1 MATEIQSGSQMHVA
15 PSGTVTF
22 LFTDIEGSTQRWER
36 YRERMASAVGRH
48 DALMRAAIAAH
59 DGDVFKTVGD
69 AFCSA
74 FATASD
80 AAATAID
87 AQRALL
93 AEDFSAIDGLL
104 VRMALHTGTANERDG
119 DYFGQAVNRVARLLA
134 IGHGGQVLVSA
145 TTADLLQGEM
155 PTGSSLRDLG
165 ARALKDLA
173 RPERVY
179 QVVAPDLRT
188 TFPELRSLDAL
199 PNNLPLQLT
208 SFVGRER
215 DVAEIEKLLQ
225 ANRLVTLVGSG
236 GAGKTRAA
244 IEAGARVV
252 DAIADGVWLVEL
264 APISDPSLVTAT
276 IARVLDIRES
286 TSSSPL
292 ETLVAHLKE
301 RHLLL
306 ILDNCEHVIDGVRS
320 VAGAIL
326 RNCPEVR
333 ILATSRASLNIAGEH
348 VSRLPSLAVPPAG
361 KDTTAKAALPYGA
374 VELFTDRAVAADARF
389 ALTDANARFVSE
401 ICQRLDGIPL
411 AIELAAA
418 RVSVLSPRQLAQRLD
433 ERFRV
438 LTGGDRSAL
447 PRHQTM
453 RALIDWSY
461 DLLGERERSLFRK
474 LSIFA
479 SGFTLEG
486 AGIVG
491 GDETRDEIEALDLVS
506 SLVDKSLVQAEPGE
520 DSRYRMLESTR
531 QYARERLSEHGEFDI
546 SANRHLAY
554 VSELVKRAGEEYE
567 SSMSGVAVTRLVV
580 ELEDV
585 RGALDWA
592 VRQRDAA
599 AAADLFLASRL
610 WIHLGLHREAI
621 ERAKR
626 LLTLVG
632 DDDAPRLARLWE
644 RIALCD
650 AGIGNVAS
658 ATDASERAMRYARA
672 SNDAGILA
680 DCLLRFAD
688 VIAHAR
694 CFDKAQAALD
704 EAAALEALSSRRKVQ
719 SLHARGLLG
728 YIRGDLETAARSFG
742 QLRDLYASLDND
754 VGTVS
759 AALNLAEVNHARGA
773 TREAIAVATDELP
786 RAELLHDRSMWAQL
800 MRNHAGYLAA
810 IGDIAGA
817 RRAADAAI
825 AYYAAQDPDGAYAA
839 SALEHFGLCLAIEG
853 DARTAAVLEGYIQKT
868 LTNLGFEREYTERTS
883 HERLLEILTRELSA
897 TESSELFARGERMT
911 SQDALAVA
919 ASLT

>member
-306 ILDNCEHVIDGVRS
+306 ILDNCEHVIDAVRS

-658 ATDASERAMRYARA
+658 ATDASERCRNPGRLPAAIRGRHRARSMFRQSSGCA
-672 SNDAGILA
+672 RRSRCAGSAFLA
-680 DCLLRFAD
+680 PQGAIFAC
-688 VIAHAR
+688 AR
-694 CFDKAQAALD
+694 TPRIH
-704 EAAALEALSSRRKVQ
+704 SRR
-719 SLHARGLLG
+719 SGNCRTL
-728 YIRGDLETAARSFG
+728 F
-742 QLRDLYASLDND
+742 
-754 VGTVS
+754 
-759 AALNLAEVNHARGA
+759 
-773 TREAIAVATDELP
+773 
-786 RAELLHDRSMWAQL
+786 W
-800 MRNHAGYLAA
+800 
-810 IGDIAGA
+810 
-817 RRAADAAI
+817 
-825 AYYAAQDPDGAYAA
+825 AA
-839 SALEHFGLCLAIEG
+839 SRPVCVIGQRRRDRVC
-853 DARTAAVLEGYIQKT
+853 RPQ
-868 LTNLGFEREYTERTS
+868 LG
-883 HERLLEILTRELSA
+883 
-897 TESSELFARGERMT
+897 RGQSRAGC
-911 SQDALAVA
+911 DPRGHRGRDR
-919 ASLT
+919 